1 MKGTGYMLL
10 LVFAFLCIPIV
21 NNAQEEESAE
31 LSLIEY
37 TDEFQELFFE
47 ALKQKGIENYDKAIN
62 LLLKCKQLSPD
73 NSVVDHELAKAYGLN
88 NELVLAEQYAITA
101 LNVEPVNLWYLYTLV
116 EILQKQGSGLDA
128 IRDKIPYDTVQLKE
142 NLALIYFQKK
152 EYENA
157 LDITKQ
163 LRSSSFANELALKIR
178 DSISLRLKQTEAK
191 EKEVE
196 VKEPMDPLSMYNKQI
211 MTLID
216 TENFEKLFQVS
227 EEALEMYPSQPY
239 YYYAA
244 GLALNKLSKPK
255 KAVDMLQMGLDY
267 LLDDY
272 ELSQKIYK
280 ELANGYT
287 AMGDTTKAAMYL
299 SKIKNGS

>member
-1 MKGTGYMLL
+1 MKETGYMLL
-10 LVFAFLCIPIV
+10 LVIAFLCIPDASS
-21 NNAQEEESAE
+21 AQEEESAE

-47 ALKQKGIENYDKAIN
+47 ALKQKGIENHDKAIN

-101 LNVEPVNLWYLYTLV
+101 VNAEPTSLWYLNTLV
-116 EILQKQGSGLDA
+116 GILQKQGAGMDA
-128 IRDKIPYDTVQLKE
+128 IREKIPYNTVQLKE

-157 LDITKQ
+157 LSITKQ
-163 LRSSSFANELALKIR
+163 LRSSTFANELALKIR
-178 DSISLRLKQTEAK
+178 DSISLRLKETEAK
-191 EKEVE
+191 EKDTLVD
-196 VKEPMDPLSMYNKQI
+196 KSIDPLAMYNRQI
-211 MTLID
+211 TTLIE
-216 TENFEKLFQVS
+216 TESYEKLFQAS

-244 GLALNKLSKPK
+244 GLALNKLSKHK

-267 LLDDY
+267 LLDDND
-272 ELSQKIYK
+272 LAQKIYK
-280 ELANGYT
+280 ELALGYT
-287 AMGDTTKAAMYL
+287 AIGDTKKATMYL
-299 SKIKNGS
+299 SKMKNGS